1 MTPHD
6 TRFPRRAFGQGAELA
21 TYLSKNSTG
30 AIDPRIAAVLEL
42 LEPEVLAMCITQE
55 LPLFFIKD
63 PELLE
68 RMWSSGMLLAVV
80 EDKELLRTLLQS
92 QLLCPMLEQGL
103 FMKSRMPLFTQVC
116 FVIPR
121 SPGNGR
127 GSGSTSGPEG
137 RCALHSR

>member
-1 MTPHD
+1 
-6 TRFPRRAFGQGAELA
+6 
-21 TYLSKNSTG
+21 
-30 AIDPRIAAVLEL
+30 LEL
-42 LEPEVLAMCITQE
+42 LEPELLAMCIAQE

-116 FVIPR
+116 VLTQQPR
-121 SPGNGR
+121 LATLRQPRNRASNGACVNKKR
-127 GSGSTSGPEG
+127 
-137 RCALHSR
+137 R